1 MDRILFSVLISRYV
15 PLKGSQKFCEKDRT
29 IRTYFRIMR
38 VVKLLVASIFHH
50 LTRLDSKRNYTKR
63 SIGLAKFAGRP
74 LLGKK
79 IGSFMIR
86 K

>member
-1 MDRILFSVLISRYV
+1 
-15 PLKGSQKFCEKDRT
+15 
-29 IRTYFRIMR
+29 MR
-38 VVKLLVASIFHH
+38 VVKLLMASIFHH

-79 IGSFMIR
+79 YWQFYDKKIKDKRFTYMKNCASTTPR
-86 K
+86 E